1 MSENKIRW
9 PRVKELLENIM
20 ERWERRAGRKAY
32 MKQIHGGCLSWD
44 SPQQLASCVTFNRTL
59 IEPGVPGRETN
70 LVIFL
75 TKGVDTIPRMPLH
88 GPFLKDDEIEE
99 IVQWIDSGMP
109 E

>member
-1 MSENKIRW
+1 MSDDEVRW
-9 PRVKELLENIM
+9 PRVKELLDNIM

-44 SPQQLASCVTFNRTL
+44 NPQQLATCVTFNCL
-59 IEPGVPGRETN
+59 LVEPGVPGRDTN

-75 TKGVDTIPRMPLH
+75 RKGVGTIPRMPLH
-88 GPFLKDDEIEE
+88 GPFLKDEEIEE
-99 IVQWIDSGMP
+99 VVRWIDGGML